1 MDAKWILR
9 GLVNIFE
16 LIITHKSSFC
26 HHIEIAITPHQDK
39 PHCRLWQEDGTKE
52 EKSGGWLWRETLQ
65 SGQSGN
71 LQTLKRTL
79 VVAALFHGEHIW
91 SSTVFYSAAYIQQ
104 CFEPGR
110 SHFTFCVCVLWIC
123 VSVHLCTLQCVE
135 PGGSYFPA
143 SSTIIRPASSPPS
156 LSSHYSLLCQVNQA
170 HSYQWAQVHT
180 HTQKIVLLE
189 SRLAIFVLH
198 CSPSNST

>member
-1 MDAKWILR
+1 M
-9 GLVNIFE
+9 NIE
-16 LIITHKSSFC
+16 RTGQHLITHKSSFC

-71 LQTLKRTL
+71 LQTLKLTL
-79 VVAALFHGEHIW
+79 LVAALFHGEHIG
-91 SSTVFYSAAYIQQ
+91 SSTVSYSAAYIEQ
-104 CFEPGR
+104 CIEPGR

-123 VSVHLCTLQCVE
+123 VSVDLCTLQCVE

-143 SSTIIRPASSPPS
+143 SSTIIRPASSPPLS
-156 LSSHYSLLCQVNQA
+156 LKPLFFALPSQASSLLPSSNISAHTYTKDCSTGEQVGNLC
-170 HSYQWAQVHT
+170 SS
-180 HTQKIVLLE
+180 LLT
-189 SRLAIFVLH
+189 L
-198 CSPSNST
+198 

>member
-1 MDAKWILR
+1 M
-9 GLVNIFE
+9 NIE
-16 LIITHKSSFC
+16 RTGQHLITHKSSFC
-26 HHIEIAITPHQDK
+26 HHIEIVITWSPHQDK
-39 PHCRLWQEDGTKE
+39 HHCRLWQEDGTKE

-79 VVAALFHGEHIW
+79 LVAALFHGEHIG
-91 SSTVFYSAAYIQQ
+91 SSTVSYSAAYIEQ
-104 CFEPGR
+104 CIEPGR

-123 VSVHLCTLQCVE
+123 VSVDLCTLQCVE

-156 LSSHYSLLCQVNQA
+156 LSSHYSLLCQVRQA
-170 HSYQWAQVHT
+170 HSYQAL
-180 HTQKIVLLE
+180 I
-189 SRLAIFVLH
+189 
-198 CSPSNST
+198 